1 MPKKHY
7 CDCKAMCKGELKQ
20 VSSTTFFA
28 HRPYRDENS
37 RFSARL
43 QDVFNSNPVIYGSS
57 SNALEGSGSSSGAIV
72 PSNATSN
79 PVPQAEQ
86 THGSVDDSSHQNIAV
101 RVSPA
106 GASDPAPNEVSP
118 SESVDS
124 LMRDRADIELILS
137 DPLVN
142 DDFPGGLADSPTPNA
157 SETRSGNIEDL
168 WLQQPIYL
176 DELKTSASFIRALQ
190 DITLDDPMLS
200 LSDEVLER
208 LRNPLRD
215 NPSLSIDDDTRLAI
229 RMFMDTPSEEAYEKN
244 RRSILLH
251 PRMADASLP
260 SYYRMKRLVADLTG
274 IESVVH
280 HMCINSCL
288 AYTGPF
294 SELEICPLCSEP
306 RYDQFKLQSSGG
318 SAKIPRQE
326 FHTIPIGPQLQALY

>member
-1 MPKKHY
+1 
-7 CDCKAMCKGELKQ
+7 
-20 VSSTTFFA
+20 
-28 HRPYRDENS
+28 
-37 RFSARL
+37 
-43 QDVFNSNPVIYGSS
+43 
-57 SNALEGSGSSSGAIV
+57 
-72 PSNATSN
+72 
-79 PVPQAEQ
+79 
-86 THGSVDDSSHQNIAV
+86 
-101 RVSPA
+101 
-106 GASDPAPNEVSP
+106 
-118 SESVDS
+118 
-124 LMRDRADIELILS
+124 LS

-157 SETRSGNIEDL
+157 SETQSDNIEDL

-176 DELKTSASFIRALQ
+176 NELKTSASFIRALQ
-190 DITLDDPMLS
+190 DITLNDPMLS
-200 LSDEVLER
+200 LSDKVLEC
-208 LRNPLRD
+208 LQNPLC
-215 NPSLSIDDDTRLAI
+215 NNSSLSIDDDTRLVI

-244 RRSILLH
+244 HRSILLH

-260 SYYRMKRLVADLTG
+260 SYYRTKRLVADLMG

-318 SAKIPRQE
+318 SAKIPQQE